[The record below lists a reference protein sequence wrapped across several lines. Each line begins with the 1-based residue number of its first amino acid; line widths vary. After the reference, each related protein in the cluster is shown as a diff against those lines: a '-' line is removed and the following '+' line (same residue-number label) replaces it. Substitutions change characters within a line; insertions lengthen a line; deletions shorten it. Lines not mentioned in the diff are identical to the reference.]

1 MPQKSSCYLT
11 RDTGTIN
18 FRQPKIGHGLPQ
30 QARSQMEFGN
40 EAKLGG
46 QVLRRAASLGKRN
59 RTLKK
64 LGVVRNQRGVVGD
77 EVADAGL
84 EGVVEEFAP
93 ATGPADVEAGGLAAG
108 LVGGEEGGLVG
119 MGEAAEGVDFF

>member
-1 MPQKSSCYLT
+1 M
-11 RDTGTIN
+11 GT
-18 FRQPKIGHGLPQ
+18 
-30 QARSQMEFGN
+30 
-40 EAKLGG
+40 
-46 QVLRRAASLGKRN
+46 RN

-84 EGVVEEFAP
+84 EGGGEEFAP

-108 LVGGEEGGLVG
+108 LVGGEEGGLDG